1 MSANADTSHEKPL
14 PLTNLFR
21 WMIRGEQG
29 IAALLLF
36 IILATMATQVLPAM
50 YLAHRFRGAKKSRGF
65 H

>member
-1 MSANADTSHEKPL
+1 MSANDDTRHEKPL
-14 PLTNLFR
+14 PLTNLVQ

-36 IILATMATQVLPAM
+36 IILATMRRRFLPAM